1 MRLLSEVWV
10 VFAKEALDN
19 LRDRRSITMATIYP
33 VIGPL
38 LLGVLLGFAQAMF
51 KPEKPGEGGASLE
64 LPIEGQ
70 EHAPGLMSFLEARGV
85 RAVPPPA
92 DKERAVRDGAAA
104 LVMVI
109 APDYRDKFSQE
120 QPAEVTLV
128 VNATRLSTV
137 MMISRTIGLLRA
149 YEREVSSQRLSSRGI
164 SSGVANPIR
173 IVNFNVGKSRSLA
186 GFFLNMIPPF
196 VIFTIFIGGVYLAL
210 DTTSGERERGSL
222 EPLLINPLARWEFM
236 LGKAMAALVFTVGA
250 VIIQLIAFK
259 VMFELV
265 IDKDL
270 GIQVEPGTMV
280 FVKVF
285 LVALPIMVLAVALQ
299 IIVAAM
305 TRSFKETQTYLG
317 LLPLIPSLPGLVLVF
332 VAIKGNLWMMTI
344 PTFSQV
350 VLIGELV
357 RGDPVSAANVL
368 MSVLSTSLVALGLL
382 VIAGRL
388 YSREELLFSA

>member
-1 MRLLSEVWV
+1 MLSGVWV

-38 LLGVLLGFAQAMF
+38 LLGILLGFAQAMF
-51 KPEKPGEGGASLE
+51 KPAKPGEDVPVE
-64 LPIEGQ
+64 LAVEGQ
-70 EHAPGLMSFLEARGV
+70 EHAPGLIGFMAAKGV
-85 RAVPPPA
+85 VAVAPPA
-92 DKERAVRDGAAA
+92 DMERAVRDGSAP

-109 APDYRDKFSQE
+109 SPDYGRNFAQE
-120 QPAEVTLV
+120 RPAEVTLV

-149 YEREVSSQRLSSRGI
+149 YGREISGERLSSRGV
-164 SSGVANPIR
+164 SSGVANPIK

-236 LGKAMAALVFTVGA
+236 LGKVMAALAFTIGA
-250 VIIQLIAFK
+250 VIIQLFAFK

-270 GIQVEPGTMV
+270 GIQVEPSAMV
-280 FVKVF
+280 FVKIF

-299 IIVAAM
+299 VIVAAM

-332 VAIKGNLWMMTI
+332 VAIKANLWMMSI

-357 RGDPVSAANVL
+357 RGDPVSGANVL
-368 MSVLSTSLVALGLL
+368 MSALSTLVVALGLL